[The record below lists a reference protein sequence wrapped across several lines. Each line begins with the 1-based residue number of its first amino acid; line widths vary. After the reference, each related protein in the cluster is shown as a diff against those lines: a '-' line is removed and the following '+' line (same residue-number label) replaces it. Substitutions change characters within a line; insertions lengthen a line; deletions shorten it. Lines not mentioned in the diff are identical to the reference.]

1 MGFWNK
7 CPLLALILAGGLM
20 VTAVSWTN
28 RNGVYREYERKTV
41 MTPVLGAFFW
51 GVREGI
57 YPWTDIAQEALA
69 FGEATQ
75 AGQGT
80 KGAAGQS
87 AQENLHD
94 AQTQQETSGETEAQ
108 TALGGEEEGDVPS
121 RAPEGADLPLT
132 HAGQEADG
140 NPAQSTGEAQT
151 VLALGPVE
159 ESYFDDALFIGDS
172 RTQGLYEYGG
182 FGENVTFYCKTS
194 LTVYDLFKKEKAFI
208 KEGGRNITLREAL
221 TAHSF
226 QKIYL
231 MIGINE
237 MGTGTADTFFGEY
250 QKAVWEIRRL
260 QPDAVIFVQA
270 IMHVGAQKNASDPV
284 FNNAGIEERN
294 EKIAALADDK
304 TIFFLDV
311 NGQLCDEN
319 GNLSEGFS
327 NDQVHLKAKYYGIWK
342 QFLMEHGA
350 VETEPAWD
358 SPQTD
363 ANGFMEK

>member
-7 CPLLALILAGGLM
+7 CPLLSLVLAGGLM
-20 VTAVSWTN
+20 ITAVSWIN
-28 RNGVYREYERKTV
+28 RNGVYREYKGETV

-51 GVREGI
+51 GIREGV
-57 YPWTDIAQEALA
+57 YPWTSTAQEALA
-69 FGEATQ
+69 VGRVSQ
-75 AGQGT
+75 AGQETGEAVGQSGEESVQKPPDFEEVCQET
-80 KGAAGQS
+80 AGETQARLEGEGKGVSAAQGNGDFPPVQEGQGEAAGQ
-87 AQENLHD
+87 D
-94 AQTQQETSGETEAQ
+94 R
-108 TALGGEEEGDVPS
+108 EE
-121 RAPEGADLPLT
+121 RA
-132 HAGQEADG
+132 
-140 NPAQSTGEAQT
+140 

-182 FGENVTFYCKTS
+182 FGEQVTFYCKTS

-208 KEGGRNITLREAL
+208 KEDGRNITLKEAL
-221 TAHSF
+221 GARSF

-250 QKAVWEIRRL
+250 QKVIREIMRL

-284 FNNAGIEERN
+284 FNNNNIKERN
-294 EKIAALADDK
+294 EKIATLADGK
-304 TIFFLDV
+304 TVFFLDV
-311 NGQLCDEN
+311 NGRLCDEN

-327 NDQVHLKAKYYGIWK
+327 NDQVHLKAKYYKIWK
-342 QFLMEHGA
+342 QFLMENGA
-350 VETEPAWD
+350 VEAKPVSEGIAA
-358 SPQTD
+358 D